1 MTTQFRL
8 VSDGHYDLRPIA
20 KLSAWLQERMDEI
33 SDETMKGYRR
43 ERHETAYQIGRYQA
57 LKSVLEHCDQLTKE
71 SE

>member
-1 MTTQFRL
+1 
-8 VSDGHYDLRPIA
+8 
-20 KLSAWLQERMDEI
+20 MDEI
-33 SDETMKGYRR
+33 ADETMKGYRR